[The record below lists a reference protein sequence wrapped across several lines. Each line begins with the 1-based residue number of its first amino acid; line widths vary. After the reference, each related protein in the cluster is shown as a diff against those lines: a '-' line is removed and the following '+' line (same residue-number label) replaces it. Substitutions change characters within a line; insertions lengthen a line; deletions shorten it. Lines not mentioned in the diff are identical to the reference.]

1 MLFSV
6 HVFMGKYR
14 FSDYGSGRNVEVKKI
29 RKNQKGG
36 HRSDG

>member
-14 FSDYGSGRNVEVKKI
+14 FSDYGSGRNVEVKTI
-29 RKNQKGG
+29 RKKSEGREQK
-36 HRSDG
+36 